1 MRNNI
6 LAIAAYV
13 KKIMGLHLLPS
24 VMKRQG
30 TLPIHILSLK
40 KNRAMIIGNISHFC
54 SVCSINIKHAGP
66 LVKGVTNC

>member
-40 KNRAMIIGNISHFC
+40 KKPCHDYW
-54 SVCSINIKHAGP
+54 KH
-66 LVKGVTNC
+66 